1 MYIPTIYS
9 SKKGLFTSIINDTVN
24 YYYLLQKLH
33 VQNPGGG
40 GGERGQY
47 FIHNWNRG
55 FPGGLALI
63 SGSVKMI

>member
-1 MYIPTIYS
+1 MYIPTIYL

-40 GGERGQY
+40 GGGQCL
-47 FIHNWNRG
+47 IHVWNRS
-55 FPGGLALI
+55 FAGGLALI

>member
-40 GGERGQY
+40 GGK
-47 FIHNWNRG
+47 
-55 FPGGLALI
+55 GGSAWSMFGIGVSLE
-63 SGSVKMI
+63 V